1 MNIDILTCIEARKDD
16 FTKSEKKIAEFVR
29 ENVREVM
36 YMSITELAEVCEVG
50 DSSVFR
56 FCKTLGLKGYQE
68 FKLALAQSANQEDED
83 VLELTSEIRIQD
95 SLEEVAKKVLMT
107 NISALNETYAL
118 LEINDLSRAIDYM
131 IQANKILF
139 VGVGSSSVTAM
150 EAKSKFMR
158 IISNTDYV
166 SDSHLQAVAARL
178 LTNKD
183 LVIVISYSGA
193 TKEIIE
199 VVKLAKEAQAKV
211 IGITR
216 FAKSPLASLA
226 DIILL
231 CGTNE
236 GPLQG
241 GALATKLSQLYLLD
255 ILYTEFFK
263 RTFEVSKKNRDITAE
278 AVIDKRY

>member
-1 MNIDILTCIEARKDD
+1 MIGDILTCIEAKKNE
-16 FTKSEKKIAEFVR
+16 FTKAEKKIADFVKDHAK
-29 ENVREVM
+29 EVM
-36 YMSITELAEVCEVG
+36 YMSITELAEACEVG

-68 FKLALAQSANQEDED
+68 FKLSLAQSDNHEEDS
-83 VLELTSEIRIQD
+83 VPELVGEVRIQD
-95 SLEEVAKKVLMT
+95 SLEDVAKKVLVT
-107 NISALNETYAL
+107 NMNALNETYAL
-118 LEINDLSRAIDYM
+118 LNIESLSSAIEYM

-158 IISNTDYV
+158 IIPNTDYV

-178 LTNKD
+178 LTEKD
-183 LVIVISYSGA
+183 LVIIISYSGA

-199 VVKLAKEAQAKV
+199 VARLAKEAQAKV
-211 IGITR
+211 IGMTR
-216 FAKSPLASLA
+216 FNKSPLASYA
-226 DIILL
+226 DILLL
-231 CGTNE
+231 CGGNE

-241 GALATKLSQLYLLD
+241 GALTTKLSQLYLLD
-255 ILYTEFFK
+255 ILYMEFFK
-263 RTFEVSKKNRDITAE
+263 RTFESSKRNRDITAE